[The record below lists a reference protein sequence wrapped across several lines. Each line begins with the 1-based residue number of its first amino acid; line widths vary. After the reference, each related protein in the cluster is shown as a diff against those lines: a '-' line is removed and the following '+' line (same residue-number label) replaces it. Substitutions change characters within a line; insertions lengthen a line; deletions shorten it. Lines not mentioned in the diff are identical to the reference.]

1 MICPKCGTENE
12 DTFKFCKKCGADLKA
27 GGISKNGIITAT
39 EEELRTVVEQRPG
52 TVAVRQTEVPA
63 VVVIKEGKPGALTAV
78 AIMMLIAGIFNLLA
92 GIGWFFSGLM
102 IYVVGVVFTIIPAVY
117 CSLTGVFEIV
127 YAARLLS
134 ERPTIQTPP
143 YFVSI
148 LGIIGI
154 IFFSITSAI
163 LEIVNLVLMSGTE
176 VKAYLSSNR

>member
-12 DTFKFCKKCGADLKA
+12 ETSTFCMKCGAGLKA
-27 GGISKNGIITAT
+27 GAVSSDEIITAA
-39 EEELRTVVEQRPG
+39 EEDLRITVEQAPG
-52 TVAVRQTEVPA
+52 NVAVRQTEAPTVY
-63 VVVIKEGKPGALTAV
+63 VIKEGKPGALTAV
-78 AIMMLIAGIFNLLA
+78 AIMMLIAGVFNLIA

-102 IYVVGVVFTIIPAVY
+102 IYVVGVIFTIIPAAY
-117 CSLTGVFEIV
+117 CGIVGIVEIV

-148 LGIIGI
+148 LGIISI

-163 LEIVNLVLMSGTE
+163 LEIINLILMSDTE
-176 VKAYLSSNR
+176 VKAYLNSDR